1 MVVGMSMSSSLCL
14 SVYLSVCLLLYV
26 SVCLCMPLSFSLSLC
41 LWLSLSLSL
50 SVCLSI
56 CRCYICLCLS
66 ASVFLSVCLCICL
79 SVSLS
84 LPLSVSRV
92 VNSVLTTMCSSG
104 GFIQQELRSRGLSYL
119 PRFSPAAQESFQ
131 SRLFGGVEG
140 VHSADGIACQL
151 HQSIGSRE
159 DAGCG
164 VRVTTVRN
172 RETYKE
178 R

>member
-1 MVVGMSMSSSLCL
+1 MSSSLCL

-50 SVCLSI
+50 SVCLSV
-56 CRCYICLCLS
+56 YMSVLYLSLSLCLCLS
-66 ASVFLSVCLCICL
+66 LCLSLYLSLCLSPFLS
-79 SVSLS
+79 
-84 LPLSVSRV
+84 PGF

-164 VRVTTVRN
+164 VRVTAVRD